1 MVVSAKQT
9 IRVLLCIVQGKCQ
22 YGASVIHFFFW
33 FLRTGCIRVAQGSHK
48 GRTRVAQGSHMGRT
62 RVAHGSHMGRVV
74 W

>member
-22 YGASVIHFFFW
+22 YGASVIHFFSGF
-33 FLRTGCIRVAQGSHK
+33 CARVAQGLHK
-48 GRTRVAQGSHMGRT
+48 GRTRVAQGSHMGR
-62 RVAHGSHMGRVV
+62 VV